1 MKKRP
6 LSVTLISCLFLVAG
20 VVGIAYH
27 SSELKELGA
36 APDSIWVLAVRLLA
50 IIGGVFALR
59 GENWAR
65 WLLLAWISYHV
76 FLSMYHPVSE
86 LVMHVVLLIVVIYI
100 LFLSK
105 ASTYFRKQG

>member
-6 LSVTLISCLFLVAG
+6 LSVTLISCLFIVAG
-20 VVGIAYH
+20 VFGIAYH

-36 APDSIWVLAVRLLA
+36 SPDLILVLVVRLLA
-50 IIGGVFALR
+50 IVGGVFALR

-65 WLLLAWISYHV
+65 WLLLAWIGYHV
-76 FLSMYHPVSE
+76 ILSLYHPLSE
-86 LVMHVVLLIVVIYI
+86 LVIHVVLLIVVIYV

-105 ASTYFRKQG
+105 ASTYFRKG